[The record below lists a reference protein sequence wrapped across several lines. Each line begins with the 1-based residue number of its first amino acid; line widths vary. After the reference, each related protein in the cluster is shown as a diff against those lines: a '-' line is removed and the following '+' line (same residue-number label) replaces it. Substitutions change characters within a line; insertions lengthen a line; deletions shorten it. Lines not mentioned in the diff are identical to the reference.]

1 MTTEKRLEATDYAVF
16 GTLTIAGYLVG
27 LYFSIPRNSTREGG
41 IEAASLGGRSLP
53 TAALAVSVMA
63 SAANSLSVVSFVG
76 HYYAH
81 GFNLMWVLAGIPPRR
96 LHHSSQRG
104 ATALSPSRGFH
115 LPGVTSSPSM
125 AICCGISQLACERR
139 RWGGWPDPA

>member
-16 GTLTIAGYLVG
+16 GTLTIAGFLVG

-81 GFNLMWVLAGIPPRR
+81 GFNLMWVLAGIPLAAYITAVSVVPLLYHLRVV
-96 LHHSSQRG
+96 SIFQGRG
-104 ATALSPSRGFH
+104 
-115 LPGVTSSPSM
+115 
-125 AICCGISQLACERR
+125 
-139 RWGGWPDPA
+139 